1 MTLKDSSGTPID
13 LSAAGDQSK
22 EYKFAMQ
29 VRNSA
34 SDDGAVGLVAS
45 TIEGLPEGSP
55 SYIPISDITGTNA
68 GVISVV
74 IHADDMKAF
83 PSGRYVYDLQYR
95 IPEGAPSGKDLTKT
109 FIKGA
114 FVVNEDVTEANA
126 LWNPNNAFGVFLTSE
141 IETTNYP

>member
-1 MTLKDSSGTPID
+1 MAKKVNLDVAQTLITCRRGDTFQLNMTLKELKASPTFCCRRPKQRI
-13 LSAAGDQSK
+13 
-22 EYKFAMQ
+22 Q
-29 VRNSA
+29 VRYAGQKPA

-83 PSGRYVYDLQYR
+83 LLAGMY
-95 IPEGAPSGKDLTKT
+95 TT
-109 FIKGA
+109 FS
-114 FVVNEDVTEANA
+114 TESR
-126 LWNPNNAFGVFLTSE
+126 GGS
-141 IETTNYP
+141 